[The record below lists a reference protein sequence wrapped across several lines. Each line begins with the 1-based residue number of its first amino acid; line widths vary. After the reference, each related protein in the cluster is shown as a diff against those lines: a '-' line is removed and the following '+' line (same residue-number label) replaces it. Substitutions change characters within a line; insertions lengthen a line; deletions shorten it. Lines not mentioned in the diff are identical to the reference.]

1 MLFKKFKNLC
11 KKQNQS
17 SKQIKKM
24 MSQTQLTT
32 PYNSKKIKTQKSRLI
47 IKQRAKEKISP
58 TNVRANFC

>member
-1 MLFKKFKNLC
+1 
-11 KKQNQS
+11 
-17 SKQIKKM
+17 M